1 MIEYCIGEP
10 IPISDSERIFK
21 YRVREHIY
29 QGDILPDTEFWI
41 NPRQSSKFIDC
52 TIFNLKLDYKA
63 KNKKSRG
70 FLDDFQN
77 DSSLKADCTVDT
89 ILENQ
94 NSSEIN
100 NRFCVREIK
109 ALATLEARNNTFY
122 WSILIKN
129 YDVFDKLE
137 EKVANIMPI
146 IQYGELYED
155 TVGISLKTEK
165 MKVKIIL
172 DYYFNLLDKN
182 KKKALSEKVRFALLY
197 L

>member
-21 YRVREHIY
+21 YRVKEHIY
-29 QGDILPDTEFWI
+29 QGDILPDTEFLI

-77 DSSLKADCTVDT
+77 DSTLKADCTIDT

-122 WSILIKN
+122 WRILIKN

-155 TVGISLKTEK
+155 TIGISLKTEK

>member
-1 MIEYCIGEP
+1 MIEYCLGEP

-21 YRVREHIY
+21 YRVKEHIY

-52 TIFNLKLDYKA
+52 TVFNMKLDYKP
-63 KNKKSRG
+63 KNKTSRG
-70 FLDDFQN
+70 FLYDFQN
-77 DSSLKADCTVDT
+77 DSTLKATCTVDT

-109 ALATLEARNNTFY
+109 ALATLQARNNNYY
-122 WSILIKN
+122 WSVLIKN
-129 YDVFDKLE
+129 YDVFDKLA

-146 IQYGELYED
+146 IQYSELYED
-155 TVGISLKTEK
+155 TVGISLTIEKT
-165 MKVKIIL
+165 KVKLIL

-182 KKKALSEKVRFALLY
+182 QKKALSENVRLALLY

>member
-41 NPRQSSKFIDC
+41 TPRQSSTFIDC

-77 DSSLKADCTVDT
+77 EVSAVSASITVP
-89 ILENQ
+89 
-94 NSSEIN
+94 
-100 NRFCVREIK
+100 V
-109 ALATLEARNNTFY
+109 
-122 WSILIKN
+122 
-129 YDVFDKLE
+129 
-137 EKVANIMPI
+137 
-146 IQYGELYED
+146 
-155 TVGISLKTEK
+155 
-165 MKVKIIL
+165 
-172 DYYFNLLDKN
+172 
-182 KKKALSEKVRFALLY
+182 
-197 L
+197 